1 MDITIGELDRRIV
14 ITAPG
19 GLIDD
24 GLSLVPGPEAT
35 IAEVWA
41 RRRDISDGERLR
53 GNIESS
59 KIVSRFVIRWHPGIP
74 RTGAIL
80 CDGLR
85 FEIVGIK
92 EIGRRAWL
100 EITASAEA

>member
-1 MDITIGELDRRIV
+1 MDVSIGELDRRITIV
-14 ITAPG
+14 APG
-19 GLIDD
+19 GLVDT
-24 GLSLVPGPEAT
+24 GLSLVPGPETT

-41 RRRDISDGERLR
+41 RRRDISDRERIQ
-53 GNIESS
+53 GGISS
-59 KIVSRFVIRWHPGIP
+59 SQIVSRFVIRWHPGIP

-85 FEIVGIK
+85 FSISGIK
-92 EIGRRAWL
+92 ELGRRGWL